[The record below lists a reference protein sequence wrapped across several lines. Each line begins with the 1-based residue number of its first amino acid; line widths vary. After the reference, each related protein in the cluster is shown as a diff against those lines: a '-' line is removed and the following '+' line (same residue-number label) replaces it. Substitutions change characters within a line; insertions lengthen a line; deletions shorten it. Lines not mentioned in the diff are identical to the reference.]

1 MRRKVTYYELCTLR
15 SIKSELNFCDK
26 ILLELF
32 KNYSFKIYKAGFR
45 DKYFKR

>member
-1 MRRKVTYYELCTLR
+1 MRRKITYYELCILS
-15 SIKSELNFCDK
+15 SIKSELNFFDK

-45 DKYFKR
+45 DKYFKK